1 MREAHRAAGLQK
13 GHDGEMGPGDSSGED
28 HVVRLAALDTC
39 AVSDA
44 LDSLG
49 LPPAVSGIRRRA
61 TTRRI
66 AGRVLT
72 VKLGADRPAGAPVR
86 HLCTGAIEAAARGD
100 IVVVEQRTGIDAGAW
115 GGVLSN
121 AAQARGLAGAIVEGP
136 SRDIDEAEAL
146 GFPVFAR
153 DTTARTARGR
163 VYEVGFNVPVSVGET
178 TVHPG
183 DLVLADG
190 TAVVFVPAD
199 RAEEVIAA
207 AERITR
213 KERLMTE
220 AVRAG
225 KPVSDVMGADYEHM
239 LEKDAGGDG

>member
-1 MREAHRAAGLQK
+1 MTSRNTTADDLVA
-13 GHDGEMGPGDSSGED
+13 
-28 HVVRLAALDTC
+28 RLAALDSC

-61 TTRRI
+61 TARRI

-72 VKLGADRPAGAPVR
+72 VKLGAERPEGAPVR
-86 HLCTGAIEAAARGD
+86 HLGTAAIEAASPGD
-100 IVVVEQRTGIDAGAW
+100 VIVVEQRTGIDAGAW

-121 AAQARGLAGAIVEGP
+121 AAKARGVAGAIVEGP

-146 GFPVFAR
+146 DFPVFAR
-153 DTTARTARGR
+153 ATTARTARGR
-163 VYEVGFNVPVSVGET
+163 VYEVGFNVPVAIGET
-178 TVHPG
+178 TVHPS
-183 DLVLADG
+183 DLALADG

-207 AERITR
+207 AERIAH
-213 KERLMTE
+213 KEALMTE

-225 KPVSDVMGADYEHM
+225 KPVSQVMGADYERM
-239 LEKDAGGDG
+239 LDKDADGDG